1 MRNGERFLARWR
13 PHILSI
19 LRIVAG
25 FLIATHGAQKLFGF
39 PTPLP
44 GGPVHLLSLF
54 GVAGVVETVG
64 GILLLLGLFTRIAG
78 FVLAGEM
85 AVAYFMMHAPRGF
98 WPLLNQGELAVIY
111 CFAFLYFAAAGGG
124 EWSLDRAIRRR

>member
-1 MRNGERFLARWR
+1 MRNGETFLARWR

-39 PTPLP
+39 PSRLP
-44 GGPVHLLSLF
+44 GGTVPLMSLF
-54 GVAGVVETVG
+54 GIAGIIETVG
-64 GILLLLGLFTRIAG
+64 GILLLLGLFTRVAA

-85 AVAYFMMHAPRGF
+85 AVAYFMMHAPHGF
-98 WPLLNQGELAVIY
+98 WPLMNKGELAVIN
-111 CFAFLYFAAAGGG
+111 CFVFLYFAAAGGG
-124 EWSLDRAIRRR
+124 EWSLDRLRRR

>member
-1 MRNGERFLARWR
+1 MMRNGETFLARWR

-39 PTPLP
+39 PAPLP
-44 GGPVHLLSLF
+44 GGTVLLASLF
-54 GVAGVVETVG
+54 GIAGIVETVG
-64 GILLLLGLFTRIAG
+64 GILLMLGLFTRIAG

-85 AVAYFMMHAPRGF
+85 AVAYFMMHAPHGF
-98 WPLLNQGELAVIY
+98 WPLINKGELAVLN
-111 CFAFLYFAAAGGG
+111 CFVFLYFAAAGGG
-124 EWSLDRAIRRR
+124 EWSLDRLRRK